1 MAETG
6 LIVVLSPG
14 QNKIKSLNIFA
25 HKFQACADINL
36 YAVLH
41 GWKIIEPVKEEPPG
55 DSDRS

>member
-1 MAETG
+1 MAEPG
-6 LIVVLSPG
+6 FIVVLPPD
-14 QNKIKSLNIFA
+14 QDNIKNIFA